1 MSPGDERNDELDKLL
16 DAARRAGKERRIEYR
31 DAIAEHGARAAQ
43 AIRAWLTHPELG
55 AFAVRVLEKI
65 AQQPDDRPAAINA
78 LTSIDPSA
86 TSEIVARDASDAL
99 TRLGHR
105 ESSNRGKPGKAQ
117 IEWIGYASASPLEQ
131 RFHDDMVGIFHRAGE
146 ATRKERPDGS
156 VVRGYWAS
164 YFLRGVRNHGGVAYA
179 HQLLRAEGTT
189 DGFKRLTEE
198 GRLDLTLEALVLR
211 PEYAMLFSEKERQI
225 AASRLAR
232 AGYEPGR

>member
-1 MSPGDERNDELDKLL
+1 MSPGGERIDELDKLL
-16 DAARRAGKERRIEYR
+16 AAARSAGRERRIEYR
-31 DAIAEHGARAAQ
+31 DAIAEHGARAAR
-43 AIRAWLTHPELG
+43 AIREWLPDPELG

-65 AQQPDDRPAAINA
+65 AQRPDDRPAAINA
-78 LTSIDPSA
+78 LKSIDASA

-99 TRLGHR
+99 GRLGHR
-105 ESSNRGKPGKAQ
+105 ESGYRGKPSKAQ
-117 IEWIGYASASPLEQ
+117 MAWSGYASASSLEQ
-131 RFHDDMVGIFHRAGE
+131 RFHDDMVGIFQRAGE

-179 HQLLRAEGTT
+179 HQLLRADGTT

-198 GRLDLTLEALVLR
+198 GRLDLTMEALVLR
-211 PEYAMLFSEKERQI
+211 PEYAALFSETERQV